1 VLRVLL
7 QIVLLL
13 VINHLYPSQAVPENA
28 EEEDEARDLDDAF
41 DPDLERRKKK
51 KKKSRTASVS
61 AGDKEHSKSGRQ
73 DRRKSKSARQSSNN
87 NDLDA
92 DDEAEIPYNPEV
104 MLDMLADRIALW
116 HAVGAG
122 SDVTT
127 GGLKN
132 SRSHG
137 DGLEYGIDSD
147 SDDDLGSSEPL
158 STGEYVKLSKRAMEE
173 WDWVQRF
180 CVNIVE
186 R

>member
-1 VLRVLL
+1 
-7 QIVLLL
+7 LLL
-13 VINHLYPSQAVPENA
+13 VINSLYLSQAVSEVA

-61 AGDKEHSKSGRQ
+61 AADNESSKSGRQ
-73 DRRKSKSARQSSNN
+73 DRRKSKNARRRSNN

-92 DDEAEIPYNPEV
+92 DEEPEISYNPEV

-127 GGLKN
+127 GGVKN

-158 STGEYVKLSKRAMEE
+158 SAGEYVKPSKRAMEE

-180 CVNIVE
+180 CVNIVG